1 VSADGHN
8 LELVERQLREDARI
22 LWVLGLLC
30 VGLGLLFAVK
40 ATASVQGR
48 DDAIIYAV
56 VVGGLV
62 LGGGLMLWRGLRNP
76 RRHPLMR
83 ALTGG
88 GDGDGDGDGHAIDGV
103 SICYRS
109 VQGGTY
115 EARVEVRLGPA
126 SVQIVAPEG
135 REHELADWL
144 RGFAVR

>member
-1 VSADGHN
+1 MSSDGHN

-40 ATASVQGR
+40 GTASVQGR

-62 LGGGLMLWRGLRNP
+62 LGGGLMLWRGLRSP

-83 ALTGG
+83 ALTGAR
-88 GDGDGDGDGHAIDGV
+88 DGRAVAVAIDDV

-126 SVQIVAPEG
+126 SVQIAAPEG
-135 REHELADWL
+135 RERELADWL
-144 RGFAVR
+144 RGFAPRSS